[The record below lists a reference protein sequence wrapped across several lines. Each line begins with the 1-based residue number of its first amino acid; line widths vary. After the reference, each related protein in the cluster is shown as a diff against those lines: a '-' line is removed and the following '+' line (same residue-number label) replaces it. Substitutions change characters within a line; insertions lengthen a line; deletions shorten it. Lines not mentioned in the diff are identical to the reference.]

1 MGTCVQDP
9 PRQIKERIEL
19 CIDQIDAVHAAG
31 TCLLSKMKIRL
42 RYLRDFLHL
51 RSGHE
56 TV

>member
-1 MGTCVQDP
+1 MCTCVQDP
-9 PRQIKERIEL
+9 SRQIKERIEL

-31 TCLLSKMKIRL
+31 TYPLSKMKIRL
-42 RYLRDFLHL
+42 RYFQDFLQL